1 MLVGLVVILL
11 LFAAL
16 GAGMVS
22 LIGTSSTSQVTG
34 NTAVRAYYIA
44 ESGFRYAA
52 SRYLNTTDTN
62 NRYRSQDEKNQILE
76 DLHDDLFT
84 LGGGDDGQFR
94 LKFFPYFLT
103 ANGNASV
110 GSSWIVDQ
118 IFRRDSGGFHTTIK
132 RLQRPCQNW

>member
-1 MLVGLVVILL
+1 MVILL

-62 NRYRSQDEKNQILE
+62 NRYKSQDEKNQTLE

-84 LGGGDDGQFR
+84 LGGW
-94 LKFFPYFLT
+94 T
-103 ANGNASV
+103 TVN
-110 GSSWIVDQ
+110 
-118 IFRRDSGGFHTTIK
+118 SG
-132 RLQRPCQNW
+132 

>member
-1 MLVGLVVILL
+1 MFSSSGKAVRNERGNVLVALVVILL

-16 GAGMVS
+16 GTGMVS

-62 NRYRSQDEKNQILE
+62 NRLQIPGRKKP
-76 DLHDDLFT
+76 D
-84 LGGGDDGQFR
+84 
-94 LKFFPYFLT
+94 P
-103 ANGNASV
+103 
-110 GSSWIVDQ
+110 
-118 IFRRDSGGFHTTIK
+118 
-132 RLQRPCQNW
+132 